1 LAKDLESQVE
11 GQLRQVEARVYGE
24 VEQQIAAARQKE
36 EAIATSNKWVAQLTE
51 IRQDFEGILCDI
63 TQATD
68 G

>member
-1 LAKDLESQVE
+1 MAKDLESQVE

>member
-1 LAKDLESQVE
+1 M
-11 GQLRQVEARVYGE
+11 RQVEAQVYGE
-24 VEQQIAAARQKE
+24 IENQIAAARQKEE

-63 TQATD
+63 MQATD